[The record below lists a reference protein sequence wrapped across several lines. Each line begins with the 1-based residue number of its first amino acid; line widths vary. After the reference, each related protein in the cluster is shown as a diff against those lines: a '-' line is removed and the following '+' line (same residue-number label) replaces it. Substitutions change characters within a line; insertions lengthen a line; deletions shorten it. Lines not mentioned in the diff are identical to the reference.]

1 MLTDIQDIRAAWPGD
16 ALGLDDAVKDDTG
29 KTAYE
34 RFVETEAARI
44 ERRLRGWVGADSYAD
59 AGSETPA
66 DPDRAAAIRE
76 AERSL
81 VDAAMTGQMARVAV
95 TGVEKDITL
104 PSGTRLSIA
113 LYSREDYERTL
124 QMFADAAY
132 CAVAEYLV

>member
-16 ALGLDDAVKDDTG
+16 ALGLDDAVKDDAG

-34 RFVETEAARI
+34 RVVETEAARI
-44 ERRLRGWVGADSYAD
+44 ERRLRGWVGADSYTD

-66 DPDRAAAIRE
+66 DPVRAAAIRE

-124 QMFADAAY
+124 QMFTDAAY